1 MSRIAL
7 HDEHNHDHADHGH
20 HKETLIS
27 KYIFSMDH
35 KMIAKQY
42 LITGII
48 MGIIGI
54 AMSSF
59 SECNWLGLKS
69 LSKYLMFY

>member
-1 MSRIAL
+1 MSTIAL

-35 KMIAKQY
+35 KMIAKQF
-42 LITGII
+42 LITGLINLI
-48 MGIIGI
+48 PYSIGM
-54 AMSSF
+54 ARSELSF
-59 SECNWLGLKS
+59 LGNILR
-69 LSKYLMFY
+69 